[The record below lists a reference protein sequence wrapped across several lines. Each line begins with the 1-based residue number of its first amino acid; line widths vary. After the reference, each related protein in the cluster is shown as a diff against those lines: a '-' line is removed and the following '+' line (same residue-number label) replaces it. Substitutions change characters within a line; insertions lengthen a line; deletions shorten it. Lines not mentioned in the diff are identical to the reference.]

1 MVTMSIR
8 SLKYQLAPLV
18 GGALRS
24 SCCLSFHRKFASSA
38 SGRTS
43 RPEQSSSTLAPLGV
57 AAALKASRDPS
68 VDPRPQIYDE
78 FSLSDRVAIVSG
90 GNRGLGLEMALA
102 FCEAGA
108 RAVYCV
114 DIPLQPSEEWECTRD
129 FAARMGS
136 RLEYISADVRD
147 QAAIWTRIAE
157 VGNKEKRMDVC
168 VTAAGILKAHTECL
182 DYPADEFREVS
193 ISGNTII
200 HLMHCGIE
208 GDGCQHKWFTIHSPS
223 CWEANGQVWES
234 REHHSHRL
242 NERKYHKQG
251 EQDMSLRHAD
261 DLRGYRT
268 MRGCPITPANLPSS
282 RWREAWLVNLVLRV
296 SA

>member
-1 MVTMSIR
+1 MSIR

-18 GGALRS
+18 GRFGQTGALRS
-24 SCCLSFHRKFASSA
+24 GCLSFHRKFASSA

-57 AAALKASRDPS
+57 AAALKASRDTS
-68 VDPRPQIYDE
+68 VDPRPKIYDE

-114 DIPLQPSEEWECTRD
+114 DIPPQPSEEWECTRD

-136 RLEYISADVRD
+136 RLEYINADVRD
-147 QAAIWTRIAE
+147 QEAIWTRIAE
-157 VGNKEKRMDVC
+157 VGDKEKRMDVC

-182 DYPADEFREVS
+182 DYPADEFREVCS

-200 HLMHCGIE
+200 HLMHYGIE
-208 GDGCQHKWFTIHSPS
+208 GHGCQHKWFTIHGPS

-242 NERKYHKQG
+242 NEWKYHKQG
-251 EQDMSLRHAD
+251 EVECVLESDMQMTSQII
-261 DLRGYRT
+261 GPCV
-268 MRGCPITPANLPSS
+268 G
-282 RWREAWLVNLVLRV
+282 VL
-296 SA
+296 